1 MAKKSDAGI
10 TAETYSFMQIFGTE
24 FIYRV
29 PVFQRPYVWPKRNVK
44 RLFEDISEISHEDE
58 SHFIG
63 SMFVSLKARATH
75 TSPGEF
81 WIIDGQQRTTTI
93 YLMLLTLFLELQAA
107 AKSAKSRKEV
117 EREKE
122 LERLCTSVK
131 RRLFYTPDS
140 GGLVPKLFSSLK
152 DSHQM
157 RQILVSTGL
166 KDIQLPPDKG
176 IKEESNLADSHRVL
190 KKCIRD
196 EIAADGEVS
205 IEKSDAFVAKLL
217 DSTKIVFITITDKED
232 AGVVFNTLNSTAEP
246 LATIDLVRN
255 DIFGRIDDDSQF
267 TNAEA
272 LYEARWHPLERR
284 FPSQKVFDD
293 FLFPYVLL
301 YLPQRAKKRL
311 LMPTLKEIWGSVLG
325 DGKEEREWTPEEII
339 DDLER
344 FAPLYLSFNSS
355 CALAEAK
362 SLAAK
367 LTPTTAQAMWRI
379 RRMGCPVPIYPYL
392 FRLFDKVIHAE
403 GVTDKQLFG
412 CVEVIESLVVRRF
425 FAGIEPTGLHAIF
438 KDLWS
443 KVGADSK
450 LLAEHLWPVANCPS
464 DSAFTY
470 DITNRPIYNSVSDIP
485 LYVMLELERSLS
497 SKGDPVDAL
506 LEQDGRLAITI
517 DHVMPQAASLAW
529 RSQVPEFEKLIDT
542 WGNLVPMTL
551 SANAQKGASD
561 WNVARKLIT
570 DGSRFHSTRKVASNP
585 AWGAAE
591 IKARSEELTA
601 WALQRWPHGP
611 KR

>member
-44 RLFEDISEISHEDE
+44 RLFEDISEITDEDE

-93 YLMLLTLFLELQAA
+93 YLMLLTLFLELQSA
-107 AKSAKSRKEV
+107 AKSAKSRKEI

-131 RRLFYTPDS
+131 RRLFYSPDS

-196 EIAADGEVS
+196 EIAPDGEVS
-205 IEKSDAFVAKLL
+205 IEKADSFVAKLL

-267 TNAEA
+267 TNAEN
-272 LYEARWHPLERR
+272 LYEVRWHPLERR

-355 CALAEAK
+355 CSLAEAK

-392 FRLFDKVIHAE
+392 FRLFDKVIYNE
-403 GVTDKQLFG
+403 GVTDEQLFE

-438 KDLWS
+438 KDLWT

-464 DSAFTY
+464 DSEFTY
-470 DITNRPIYNSVSDIP
+470 DIANRPIYNSVSDVP
-485 LYVMLELERSLS
+485 LYVMLEFERSLS
-497 SKGDPVDAL
+497 SKGDPVEAL

-529 RSQVPEFEKLIDT
+529 RSLVPDFEKVIDT

-561 WNVARKLIT
+561 WEVARKLIT

-585 AWGAAE
+585 SWGSAE
-591 IKARSEELTA
+591 IKARAEELTS

>member
-44 RLFEDISEISHEDE
+44 RLFEDISDITDENE

-93 YLMLLTLFLELQAA
+93 YLMLLTLFLELQSA
-107 AKSAKSRKEV
+107 AKSAKSRKEAD
-117 EREKE
+117 REKE
-122 LERLCTSVK
+122 LERLCASVK
-131 RRLFYTPDS
+131 RRLFYSPDS

-166 KDIQLPPDKG
+166 KDILLPPDKG
-176 IKEESNLADSHRVL
+176 IKEDSNLADSHRVL

-196 EIAADGEVS
+196 EIAPDGEVS
-205 IEKSDAFVAKLL
+205 VEKADAFVAKLL

-267 TNAEA
+267 TNAES
-272 LYEARWHPLERR
+272 LYESRWHPLERR
-284 FPSQKVFDD
+284 FPSQKEFND

-325 DGKEEREWTPEEII
+325 DGRDEREWTPDEII

-344 FAPLYLSFNSS
+344 YAPLYLAFNSS

-362 SLAAK
+362 ALAAT
-367 LTPTTAQAMWRI
+367 LSPSAALAMWRI

-392 FRLFDKVIHAE
+392 FRLFDKVIRDE
-403 GVTDKQLFG
+403 GVTDAQLFE

-425 FAGIEPTGLHAIF
+425 FSGIEPTGLHAIF

-443 KVGADSK
+443 KVGADGK
-450 LLAEHLWPVANCPS
+450 KLAEHLWPVANCPS
-464 DSAFTY
+464 DSAFSY
-470 DITNRPIYNSVSDIP
+470 EISNRPIYNSVSDIP
-485 LYVMLELERSLS
+485 LYVMLEFERSLS
-497 SKGDPVDAL
+497 SKGDPIDGL
-506 LEQDGRLAITI
+506 LEQDGRSAITI
-517 DHVMPQAASLAW
+517 DHVMPQAASPAW
-529 RSQVPEFEKLIDT
+529 RAEVPEFDNIIDT

-561 WNVARKLIT
+561 WAVARKLIT
-570 DGSRFHSTRKVASNP
+570 DGSRFHSTRKVAANQ

-591 IKARSEELTA
+591 IKARAQELTV